1 MDSQI
6 AFFCGDS
13 EACLS
18 LGSEEALAQAQR
30 NIQTHYVTV
39 GVLELLEARDNI
51 LTSMGTLLEI
61 PCRILPEAKIFRF
74 LEMNQDWKKMSKGE
88 GHQPT

>member
-1 MDSQI
+1 MITNHWHHYLRIDSQI

-51 LTSMGTLLEI
+51 LASIATLLEI
-61 PCRILPEAKIFRF
+61 P
-74 LEMNQDWKKMSKGE
+74 
-88 GHQPT
+88 